1 MGLLGGLW
9 LLEGALSAQMRK
21 FTYITHC
28 IFIHRLTC
36 ISFFLSMTPYDICMH
51 SSAILPS
58 YRMVLSEGVFNCL
71 YSASLNWFLSVEFH
85 RSGLTLLHTHPL
97 ILPEFHFKFSNMGKD
112 SFMQMSLNN
121 TSQLYP
127 EISLIFS

>member
-1 MGLLGGLW
+1 
-9 LLEGALSAQMRK
+9 
-21 FTYITHC
+21 
-28 IFIHRLTC
+28 
-36 ISFFLSMTPYDICMH
+36 MTPYDICMH

-127 EISLIFS
+127 EISLIFLCLRTYIPLLTTKTVILTWHLCAYAHEYT